1 MFKNEEN
8 QGTYKKLYQK
18 RILIKSSQ
26 YLLQFHCYV
35 CKIARE
41 KCRDYM
47 KIIGLIDGA
56 VALVICAVLWSTG
69 GIFIKNIEWN
79 PLAIA
84 GTRSLI
90 AGSFMLLATR
100 RSIQFSVRSENGKI
114 DRQSTIFF
122 WIASISY
129 ALTMILFVTAN
140 KLTTSANA
148 ILLQYTCPI
157 YIILFAPVLTG
168 EKNRASDY
176 ITVLGVMLGI
186 VLFFADGLESGNQ
199 LGNILAALSGLAYAL
214 SIIFM
219 RRCRGNSGGAMML
232 SHLITALVC
241 LPFVIQSGVPSAK
254 SCFFLLLV
262 GVVSIGIPS
271 ILYALGIKKVRAL
284 TSSFITMLEPLLNPV
299 WVIIFS
305 GEVPSIKTI
314 LGGILILGF
323 IMIRSVVQ
331 NRKSL
336 I

>member
-1 MFKNEEN
+1 
-8 QGTYKKLYQK
+8 
-18 RILIKSSQ
+18 
-26 YLLQFHCYV
+26 
-35 CKIARE
+35 
-41 KCRDYM
+41 M
-47 KIIGLIDGA
+47 KINGIIDGA

-69 GIFIKNIEWN
+69 GIFFKNIELN
-79 PLAIA
+79 GLAIA
-84 GTRSLI
+84 GIRSLI
-90 AGSFMLLATR
+90 AGTFMSLATR
-100 RSIQFSVRSENGKI
+100 QRFQFSVRSENGRT
-114 DRQSTIFF
+114 DRQSTLFF

-129 ALTMILFVTAN
+129 SLTMILFVTAN

-157 YIILFAPVLTG
+157 YIILLAPALNG

-176 ITVLGVMLGI
+176 ITVLGVMFGI

-199 LGNILAALSGLAYAL
+199 LGNILAALSGLSYAI

-232 SHLITALVC
+232 SHLITAVVC

-262 GVVSIGIPS
+262 GIVTIGIPS
-271 ILYALGIKKVRAL
+271 ILYTIGIKKVRAL

-299 WVIIFS
+299 WVIIFA

-331 NRKSL
+331 NKNRLPNK
-336 I
+336 

>member
-1 MFKNEEN
+1 
-8 QGTYKKLYQK
+8 
-18 RILIKSSQ
+18 
-26 YLLQFHCYV
+26 
-35 CKIARE
+35 
-41 KCRDYM
+41 M
-47 KIIGLIDGA
+47 KINGIIDGA
-56 VALVICAVLWSTG
+56 VALVICAVFWSTG
-69 GIFIKNIEWN
+69 GIFFKNIELN
-79 PLAIA
+79 GLAIA
-84 GTRSLI
+84 GIRSLI
-90 AGSFMLLATR
+90 AGTFMSLATR
-100 RSIQFSVRSENGKI
+100 QRFQFSVRSENGRT
-114 DRQSTIFF
+114 DRQSTLFF

-129 ALTMILFVTAN
+129 SLTMILFVTAN

-157 YIILFAPVLTG
+157 YIILLAPALNG

-176 ITVLGVMLGI
+176 ITVLGVMFGI

-199 LGNILAALSGLAYAL
+199 LGNILAALSGLSYAI

-232 SHLITALVC
+232 SHLITAVVC

-262 GVVSIGIPS
+262 GIVTIGIPS
-271 ILYALGIKKVRAL
+271 ILYTIGIKKVRAL

-299 WVIIFS
+299 WVIIFA

-331 NRKSL
+331 NKNRLPNK
-336 I
+336 

>member
-1 MFKNEEN
+1 
-8 QGTYKKLYQK
+8 
-18 RILIKSSQ
+18 
-26 YLLQFHCYV
+26 
-35 CKIARE
+35 
-41 KCRDYM
+41 M
-47 KIIGLIDGA
+47 KINGIIDGA

-69 GIFIKNIEWN
+69 GIFLKNIELN
-79 PLAIA
+79 GLAIA
-84 GTRSLI
+84 GIRSLI
-90 AGSFMLLATR
+90 AGTFMSLATR
-100 RSIQFSVRSENGKI
+100 QRFQFSVRSENGRT
-114 DRQSTIFF
+114 DRQSTLFF

-129 ALTMILFVTAN
+129 SLTMILFVAAN

-157 YIILFAPVLTG
+157 YIILLAPALNG

-176 ITVLGVMLGI
+176 ITVMGVMFGI

-199 LGNILAALSGLAYAL
+199 LGNILATLSGLSYAI

-232 SHLITALVC
+232 SHLITAVVC

-262 GVVSIGIPS
+262 GIVTIGIPS
-271 ILYALGIKKVRAL
+271 ILYTIGIKKVRAL

-299 WVIIFS
+299 WVIIFA

-331 NRKSL
+331 NKNRLPNK
-336 I
+336 

>member
-1 MFKNEEN
+1 
-8 QGTYKKLYQK
+8 
-18 RILIKSSQ
+18 
-26 YLLQFHCYV
+26 
-35 CKIARE
+35 
-41 KCRDYM
+41 M
-47 KIIGLIDGA
+47 KINGIIDGA

-69 GIFIKNIEWN
+69 GIFFKNIELN
-79 PLAIA
+79 GLAIA
-84 GTRSLI
+84 GIRSLI
-90 AGSFMLLATR
+90 AGTFMSLATR
-100 RSIQFSVRSENGKI
+100 QRFQFSVRSENGRT
-114 DRQSTIFF
+114 DRQSTLFF

-129 ALTMILFVTAN
+129 SLTMILFVTAN

-157 YIILFAPVLTG
+157 YIILLAPALNG

-176 ITVLGVMLGI
+176 ITVLGVMFGI

-199 LGNILAALSGLAYAL
+199 LGNILAALSGLSYAI

-232 SHLITALVC
+232 SHLITAVVC

-262 GVVSIGIPS
+262 GIVTIGIPS
-271 ILYALGIKKVRAL
+271 ILYTIGIKKVRAL
-284 TSSFITMLEPLLNPV
+284 TSSFITMLEPLLNRV
-299 WVIIFS
+299 WVIIFA

-331 NRKSL
+331 NKNRLPNK
-336 I
+336 

>member
-1 MFKNEEN
+1 
-8 QGTYKKLYQK
+8 
-18 RILIKSSQ
+18 
-26 YLLQFHCYV
+26 
-35 CKIARE
+35 
-41 KCRDYM
+41 M
-47 KIIGLIDGA
+47 KINGIIDGA

-69 GIFIKNIEWN
+69 GIFFKNIELN
-79 PLAIA
+79 GLAIA
-84 GTRSLI
+84 GIRSLI
-90 AGSFMLLATR
+90 AGTFMSLATR
-100 RSIQFSVRSENGKI
+100 QRFQFSVRSENGRT
-114 DRQSTIFF
+114 DRQSTLFF

-129 ALTMILFVTAN
+129 SLTMILFVTAN

-157 YIILFAPVLTG
+157 YIILLAPALNG

-176 ITVLGVMLGI
+176 ITVLGVMFGI

-199 LGNILAALSGLAYAL
+199 LGNILAALSGLSYAI

-232 SHLITALVC
+232 SHLITAVVC

-262 GVVSIGIPS
+262 GIVTIGIPS
-271 ILYALGIKKVRAL
+271 ILYTIGIKKVRAL

-299 WVIIFS
+299 WVIIFA

-331 NRKSL
+331 NKNRL
-336 I
+336 PNE